1 MNSSKITL
9 LIAIMAV
16 LTYLPRAIPAVLVDK
31 LKFGPKINKFLNLIP
46 YTAMAALI
54 FPGVF
59 TVDANNYAIGIVG
72 VAVAALLAWRKCPV
86 MVCVLAAIAADF
98 VLYMFVFPVSV

>member
-1 MNSSKITL
+1 MNKIII
-9 LIAIMAV
+9 LILGMALV
-16 LTYLPRAIPAVLVDK
+16 TYIPRAIPAVLVDK
-31 LKFGPKINKFLNLIP
+31 MHFGAKMEKFLKLIP

-59 TVDANNYAIGIVG
+59 IVNDSNPVIGIVG
-72 VAVAALLAWRKCPV
+72 GVTAGVLAWRKCPV

-98 VLYMFVFPVSV
+98 LLYCFI